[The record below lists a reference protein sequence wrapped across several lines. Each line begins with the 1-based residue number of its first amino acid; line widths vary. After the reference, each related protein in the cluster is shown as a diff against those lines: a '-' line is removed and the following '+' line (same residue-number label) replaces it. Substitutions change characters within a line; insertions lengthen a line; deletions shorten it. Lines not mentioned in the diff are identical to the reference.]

1 MQKKFLS
8 SLGLLLLVNLLIKP
22 FWILGIDRNVQ
33 NLVGHQEY
41 GFYTAVLNL
50 SFLLNILLDLGI
62 TSFNNRNVAQNRHLL
77 AKHLAGIVPFRFI
90 LATFYMVCLLGVG
103 AVIGYD
109 VRQMSILVWVGINQ
123 FLLSFL
129 LYLRSNISGLLMFK
143 TESLLSVLDRVV
155 MIVIIGIML
164 VSDSLRV
171 AFRIEWFI
179 YVQTLA
185 YFISIVVAGVLLLK
199 KSKIQRLNWNPLFFR
214 AVLRQSLP
222 YALLTVLM
230 ATYNRVDPVLIER
243 LLPGPTGD
251 QEAGIYATAFRLLD
265 ALNMIPYLFS
275 VLLLPLFAFRLKSK
289 ENVMPLVK
297 TSFSMVF
304 TFSVLVAATALIYS
318 RPMMTLLYP
327 QDASECINE
336 FFIRIEESS
345 FIFTLLMFGFIA
357 ISTSYVFGTLLTANG
372 NLWNLNLMAAVSV
385 VINITLNI
393 WLIPQMK
400 ASGAAIASLTAQSLA
415 ALVQVYL
422 AFRIL
427 KIRTD
432 TGYLIKILMF
442 LIFVGISTAFVNYRM
457 HNDMIKGILVLWLL
471 GGVLA
476 MIFKLLSVKELWE
489 ILTAKADASH

>member
-1 MQKKFLS
+1 
-8 SLGLLLLVNLLIKP
+8 
-22 FWILGIDRNVQ
+22 
-33 NLVGHQEY
+33 
-41 GFYTAVLNL
+41 
-50 SFLLNILLDLGI
+50 
-62 TSFNNRNVAQNRHLL
+62 
-77 AKHLAGIVPFRFI
+77 
-90 LATFYMVCLLGVG
+90 
-103 AVIGYD
+103 
-109 VRQMSILVWVGINQ
+109 
-123 FLLSFL
+123 
-129 LYLRSNISGLLMFK
+129 
-143 TESLLSVLDRVV
+143 
-155 MIVIIGIML
+155 
-164 VSDSLRV
+164 
-171 AFRIEWFI
+171 
-179 YVQTLA
+179 
-185 YFISIVVAGVLLLK
+185 
-199 KSKIQRLNWNPLFFR
+199 
-214 AVLRQSLP
+214 
-222 YALLTVLM
+222 
-230 ATYNRVDPVLIER
+230 
-243 LLPGPTGD
+243 
-251 QEAGIYATAFRLLD
+251 
-265 ALNMIPYLFS
+265 
-275 VLLLPLFAFRLKSK
+275 
-289 ENVMPLVK
+289 
-297 TSFSMVF
+297 
-304 TFSVLVAATALIYS
+304 
-318 RPMMTLLYP
+318 MMTLLYP